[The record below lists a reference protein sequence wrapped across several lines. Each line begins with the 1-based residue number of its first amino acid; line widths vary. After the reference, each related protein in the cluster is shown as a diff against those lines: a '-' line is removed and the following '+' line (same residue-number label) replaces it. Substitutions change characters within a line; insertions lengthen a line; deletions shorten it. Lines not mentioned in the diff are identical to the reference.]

1 MDRQERTAEA
11 FSPRHQQRLAAVKAV
26 VDPSNRFGHGFAV

>member
-11 FSPRHQQRLAAVKAV
+11 FSPRHRQRLAAVRAV
-26 VDPSNRFGHGFAV
+26 VDPSNRFRHGVAV